1 MEECLT
7 VADVYEYATLIGR
20 DIEDIVNQ
28 YGKEIIQEIMPKIVF
43 VLEKL
48 EKLVEEKK
56 YCEEK
61 VQNLLIEKEQ
71 FTIHSKRDEAI
82 LRQQREKIGY
92 LEELI
97 SGDKKILEDRIHR
110 LHEENQ
116 FLSIELDKREDELVK
131 IRSDGG
137 QSCLLWF
144 VEKFCCELFFEQIF
158 GGCLFY
164 FTYKVLPG
172 DVELMIRM
180 KKTIDS
186 QRDQLR
192 MSASE
197 LEARKKE
204 LEALQD
210 HTAHLSE
217 INERLRKSNC
227 VLEGILR
234 HDGSDSPSVDNWSQ
248 FKLNENESNESVN
261 ETSLLEE
268 LGLDDCSS
276 SDDVSNT
283 DLKLGSY
290 IPVPQENDQNDELL
304 EQTSNHTEQSTPI
317 KDPNRPRYT
326 LKEMQVLLEERN
338 LLKIKTMALEEEL
351 ELLKN
356 SSITLSNDGRVKEV
370 DKKGVRSLMS
380 KFWSK

>member
-7 VADVYEYATLIGR
+7 VADVYEYATLIGQ

-56 YCEEK
+56 YCEER

-71 FTIHSKRDEAI
+71 LTIHSKRDEAI
-82 LRQQREKIGY
+82 LRQQKEKIGY

-110 LHEENQ
+110 LHEENE
-116 FLSIELDKREDELVK
+116 FLSVELDKREDELVK
-131 IRSDGG
+131 IRSDG
-137 QSCLLWF
+137 
-144 VEKFCCELFFEQIF
+144 
-158 GGCLFY
+158 
-164 FTYKVLPG
+164 VLPG

-192 MSASE
+192 VSASE

-248 FKLNENESNESVN
+248 YKLNENESNESVN
-261 ETSLLEE
+261 ETSLLDE
-268 LGLDDCSS
+268 LRLDDCSS
-276 SDDVSNT
+276 SDDVSNM
-283 DLKLGSY
+283 DQKLSSY

-304 EQTSNHTEQSTPI
+304 EQSSNLTEQITPI

-356 SSITLSNDGRVKEV
+356 SSISLPSNGRVKEV